1 MRYYSCMTGKAP
13 YNKIGRSCLSNQGDQ
28 GFQGEKGD
36 PGSPGFT
43 VSSRLCWSNC
53 TLIIESLLTSLYTC
67 LLLAYD

>member
-1 MRYYSCMTGKAP
+1 MI
-13 YNKIGRSCLSNQGDQ
+13 KIGRSCLSNQGDQ

-43 VSSRLCWSNC
+43 VSSRLCWSKSN
-53 TLIIESLLTSLYTC
+53 LIIESLLTSLYTF